1 MGKGNEI
8 DSKYCM
14 KEKCKGDHVGFFF
27 LHFNAVLHTVHYT
40 LIQYVYRLTEPP
52 CDRLLGFQ
60 LVAQCIPWLS
70 RWEREQANREDN
82 ATALDGGRNPS
93 ERPREE
99 DIEAIGGRYDES
111 PGDIL

>member
-1 MGKGNEI
+1 MYI
-8 DSKYCM
+8 
-14 KEKCKGDHVGFFF
+14 
-27 LHFNAVLHTVHYT
+27 
-40 LIQYVYRLTEPP
+40 IQYVYRLTEPP

-60 LVAQCIPWLS
+60 LVAQCECIPWLS
-70 RWEREQANREDN
+70 RWEREQANREAN

-99 DIEAIGGRYDES
+99 DIEAMREEDIEAIGGRYDES

>member
-1 MGKGNEI
+1 MYI
-8 DSKYCM
+8 
-14 KEKCKGDHVGFFF
+14 
-27 LHFNAVLHTVHYT
+27 
-40 LIQYVYRLTEPP
+40 IQYVYRLTEPP

-70 RWEREQANREDN
+70 RREREQANREAN

-93 ERPREE
+93 ERPRDE

-111 PGDIL
+111 PGDILWHQILPELL